1 MGKDKSRRKVN
12 KKAIV
17 ILFAILCIAVAGVV
31 LGVTYWPAKPADI
44 SMSFQTYL
52 NEAVYDQESDMN
64 EAEVEISSFRR
75 KYRPEF
81 IHYDMA
87 DYANEMDSLDYIISS
102 VNSLSKFYE
111 TNFESIFSDK
121 IAKRDAKKLDG
132 YLKDIKLSVEKI
144 GKHIV
149 DHKEEMIVETED
161 GNKKV
166 NFTVVSG
173 VWTAV
178 RSNYQDIVSN
188 AVEMTALLQNFNK
201 MKMHG
206 VFGNQMYC
214 NVVDATH
221 SYLSVIQEKFFNTD
235 GFADSAVGMRA
246 SMSLATFARNYYE
259 IFQEAMSRYSI
270 DETIKSNATALSL
283 LESKTENKIN
293 YDYLILNNFVYADI
307 SLSAEQAKYVSLA
320 VDFLKGD
327 VR

>member
-64 EAEVEISSFRR
+64 EAEEEISSFRR
-75 KYRPEF
+75 KYRSEF
-81 IHYDMA
+81 INYDMA

-149 DHKEEMIVETED
+149 DHKAEMIVETED
-161 GNKKV
+161 GIGKV

-206 VFGNQMYC
+206 AFGNQMYC

-235 GFADSAVGMRA
+235 GFADSGVGMRA
-246 SMSLATFARNYYE
+246 SERLATFARNYYE

-270 DETIKSNATALSL
+270 DETVKNNATALSL

-307 SLSAEQAKYVSLA
+307 SLSAEQASYVSLA